1 MCSMPLP
8 IEHITFQRI
17 EKSNSVLNLLS
28 ILFVNVIYPFVHK
41 KDSAINK
48 FHE

>member
-1 MCSMPLP
+1 MPLP